1 MTKKYVSKKYKID
14 SRKWPGVF
22 GYDSIKRTIQGK
34 PDVCYYISYRTLGR
48 LIWEK
53 IGWKSEGYA
62 PQIASET
69 RSDRVRKARHGEMVK
84 TAKEIAREK
93 QFNDRT
99 LDEIKNA
106 YFESDRGKKLKGR
119 KTDINRYEKHLKP
132 ILGKRLI
139 STLSRMDINRIKSS
153 MKGNAPATVYNALEL
168 LRRLINY
175 GAKHNLCAQLPF
187 TIKLPKRHNEV
198 TEYLEP
204 EEMERLMN
212 VLESWPSKDVPRM
225 LKIAL
230 LSGIRRGEIFKLKDR
245 DLDFTQKLIKL
256 RDPKGGAPVS
266 IPMSEPVKA
275 LLEDQIRW
283 RDKTYPDSS
292 FIFPGMRG
300 AQRVT
305 SIAVNRIKEKANLPK
320 GFRIFH
326 GLRHHFAV
334 TLANSGEFSLDMIG
348 ELLTHKDVAMT
359 KRYAQ
364 FLPGTMKKA
373 SNRAADLIQQQVQKK
388 SQDKVIDMN
397 EKQG

>member
-1 MTKKYVSKKYKID
+1 MTKKHVRKKYKID
-14 SRKWPGVF
+14 SRKWPGVY
-22 GYDSIKRTIQGK
+22 GYDSIKRNIQGK
-34 PDVCYYISYRTLGR
+34 PDVCYYVVYRIVDR
-48 LIWEK
+48 LVWEK
-53 IGWKSEGYA
+53 IGWKSEGYT

-69 RSDRVRKARHGEMVK
+69 RSARVRRARHGETVK
-84 TAKEIAREK
+84 TAREIAREK
-93 QFNDRT
+93 QQNDRT
-99 LDEIKNA
+99 LNEIKKA

-119 KTDINRYEKHLKP
+119 KTDLNRYEKHLKP
-132 ILGKRLI
+132 ILGKRQI
-139 STLSRMDINRIKSS
+139 SSLSRMDINRIKSS
-153 MKGNAPATVYNALEL
+153 MKNNAPATVYNALEL

-175 GAKHNLCAQLPF
+175 GAKHNLCVQLPF
-187 TIKLPKRHNEV
+187 TIRLLRPYNEV

-204 EEMERLMN
+204 EEMERLIN

-225 LKIAL
+225 LKLAM
-230 LSGIRRGEIFKLKDR
+230 LSGLRRGEIFKLKDR

-256 RDPKGGAPVS
+256 RDPKGVAPVS

-283 RDKTYPDSS
+283 RDKTCPDSS

-305 SIAVNRIKEKANLPK
+305 SIAVNRIKEKANLPAN
-320 GFRIFH
+320 FRIFH

-348 ELLTHKDVAMT
+348 ELLTHKDITMT
-359 KRYAQ
+359 RRYAQ

-373 SNRAADLIQQQVQKK
+373 SNRAADILLSQGNTDQK
-388 SQDKVIDMN
+388 DNVIN
-397 EKQG
+397 IKK